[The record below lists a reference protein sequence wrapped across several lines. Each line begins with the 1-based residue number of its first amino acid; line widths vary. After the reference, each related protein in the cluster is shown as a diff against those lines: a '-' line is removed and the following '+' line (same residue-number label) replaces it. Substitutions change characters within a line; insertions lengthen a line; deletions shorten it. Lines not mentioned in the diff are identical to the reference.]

1 MPQPNHATDSPL
13 WFPRG
18 PWLLVTQHRNSRM
31 CRNDAERVEMV
42 WRSSSCGVHPCA
54 PRRGCRCGLAV
65 NIGVLPSARSGQVNP
80 GSRTAQYG
88 QTGAFFL
95 NYICSSY
102 NTALFWGLNTPAQAK

>member
-1 MPQPNHATDSPL
+1 
-13 WFPRG
+13 
-18 PWLLVTQHRNSRM
+18 
-31 CRNDAERVEMV
+31 
-42 WRSSSCGVHPCA
+42 
-54 PRRGCRCGLAV
+54 V

-80 GSRTAQYG
+80 GSRTAQCG